1 MFLETKKRLLMKTFQ
16 SSYQQLQHQY
26 RLMQQHQQQLKNQR
40 QVTTAPI
47 TRPNQAQIS
56 YTTPGQQF
64 PVSNGTNRTSPL
76 LGKSFSPPDTSEKL
90 LQPTLTA
97 PVPNMTRDINLPLS
111 STTNPNDLDVS
122 EEDLQDLLSQK
133 DLATTL
139 AENLLKHFGSDDI
152 DVKSEPVSQETT
164 LSSGPFS
171 PSNMESNKSQKQEIN
186 ELSKRKAEDNLLSFK
201 SEPFWE
207 MEPLRPS
214 ERRPDSDFTID
225 MDARTI
231 LELCK

>member
-1 MFLETKKRLLMKTFQ
+1 
-16 SSYQQLQHQY
+16 
-26 RLMQQHQQQLKNQR
+26 MQQHQQQLKNQR
-40 QVTTAPI
+40 QVTTSQM
-47 TRPNQAQIS
+47 TRPNQAQIA

-64 PVSNGTNRTSPL
+64 PVTNGTNRTSPL
-76 LGKSFSPPDTSEKL
+76 LGKTFSPPDTADFKPEKF
-90 LQPTLTA
+90 LQP
-97 PVPNMTRDINLPLS
+97 VPNLPLS

-152 DVKSEPVSQETT
+152 DVKTEPATQETT

-171 PSNMESNKSQKQEIN
+171 PSNIETSKPPKQEIS
-186 ELSKRKAEDNLLSFK
+186 ESGKRKNEYSLQDNLLFK

-214 ERRPDSDFTID
+214 EKRPDSDFTID
-225 MDARTI
+225 MDARTV